1 MNTNGKGSYRVI
13 NEASDYADFWE
24 EHFGGYDYESLGIN
38 GTMYDVV
45 AHEYDAAGGLVT
57 EKPLGDIKNEGG
69 ESKSVVANKLSAKV
83 QISFILAP
91 KGTEPEFDYTRVY
104 MPIVSLEKG
113 KKTEIK
119 MTDYTWLETHP
130 STKSTVELRQI
141 KDLLK

>member
-1 MNTNGKGSYRVI
+1 MKKISTLVSLLFIFFCFCSCSSDEDFEEGMNTNGKGSYRVI

-69 ESKSVVANKLSAKV
+69 ESKSVVANKLSAK
-83 QISFILAP
+83 
-91 KGTEPEFDYTRVY
+91 
-104 MPIVSLEKG
+104 
-113 KKTEIK
+113 
-119 MTDYTWLETHP
+119 
-130 STKSTVELRQI
+130 ELRFR
-141 KDLLK
+141 LS